1 MKQIYSILALVGILS
16 LVSCTKEIIFKG
28 DMLDPKLVVN
38 SIGNVDSVFVVQV
51 ALSKPIPGYESSF
64 QYLPDAT
71 VKLYS
76 DGKEL
81 ETLQRISFDGYDPEM
96 IKYLESSLVNGTY
109 VGRKTII
116 ESGRTYRIEV
126 SHPKYPTATSEMT
139 APTKIPIERIDTV
152 STIYVDNYSGNM
164 RKYKA
169 SIRFTDPANEEN
181 FYRLHISYIV
191 GRNYTG
197 NQGPVEGSEKE
208 TVWLESY
215 YNTYNGIES
224 DDPVFASEQDANDF
238 LFGGD
243 SRSDYTVFTDVF
255 FDGKTY
261 GLSVF
266 LTDWIASHITT
277 IDTTKGEFFQANF
290 ELYSLPKETYYYI
303 MSVGKF
309 DWYSDGLFTEPVQVY
324 NNIENGLGIFGAVSL
339 ARYKFQVGEY
349 PLDKYNYQGGS
360 YSY

>member
-16 LVSCTKEIIFKG
+16 FVSCTKEIIFNG
-28 DMLDPKLVVN
+28 DMLNPKLVVN
-38 SIGNVDSVFVVQV
+38 SIGYVDSVFVVQV

-81 ETLQRISFDGYDPEM
+81 ETLQRVSFDGYDPEM
-96 IKYLESSLVNGTY
+96 INYLESSSVNGTY

-116 ESGRTYRIEV
+116 ESGRTYHIEV

-181 FYRLHISYIV
+181 FYRLHMSYIV
-191 GRNYTG
+191 GRNYSKNMNPNGGDLTDTI
-197 NQGPVEGSEKE
+197 S
-208 TVWLESY
+208 LY
-215 YNTYNGIES
+215 YYYDSYNGILS
-224 DDPVFASEQDANDF
+224 DDPVFTSERDANDF
-238 LFGGD
+238 LFGID
-243 SRSDYTVFTDVF
+243 NRSRFTVFTDVF
-255 FDGKTY
+255 FNGKTY
-261 GLSVF
+261 NLSVD
-266 LTDWIASHITT
+266 LAEWIAHNIRT
-277 IDTTKGEFFQANF
+277 IDTTKGEFFQVNF

-309 DWYSDGLFTEPVQVY
+309 NRNDDALFTEPMLVY
-324 NNIENGLGIFGAVSL
+324 NNINDGLGIFGAVSL
-339 ARYKFQVGEY
+339 SRNQFRVGEY